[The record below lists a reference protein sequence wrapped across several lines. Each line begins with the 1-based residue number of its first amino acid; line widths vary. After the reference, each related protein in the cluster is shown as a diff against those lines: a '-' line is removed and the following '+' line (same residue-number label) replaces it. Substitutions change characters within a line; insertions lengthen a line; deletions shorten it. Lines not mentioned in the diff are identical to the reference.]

1 MPAATAKGFPYPLG
15 TDRLADGD
23 DAIKALAEKVDTAI
37 GVCAAGTATTGVPS
51 ALNTPV
57 SAAVTFP
64 AGRFTVAPQVMVTIS
79 GSSVNAFAP
88 LGASG
93 VNTSGFQLWYS
104 KSSGGLA
111 AINVLWMAIQNP

>member
-1 MPAATAKGFPYPLG
+1 M
-15 TDRLADGD
+15 DGD
-23 DAIKALAEKVDTAI
+23 DAIHNLATAVDTMV

-111 AINVLWMAIQNP
+111 AITVLWMAIQNP